1 MSKEQ
6 SSTAPRS
13 HAEDRRFPAPLCSPN
28 CAPVFEAADPPLW
41 QEMSAGPEWL
51 ALHVSPVYYGCAVA
65 RGQSGPVIVVP
76 GFLASDVYLTELY
89 LWLRRIGF
97 SPVLSDVGINADCP
111 DVLLERLLE
120 TIDATAAETRRKVQI
135 IGHSFGGVL
144 ARAAAQR
151 RPASVS
157 QVITLGAPLR
167 ALRAHRRVLAA
178 AKALSA
184 ALPPPHERPRRHRD
198 HAHATECAC
207 EFLHNSA
214 DAWPRSVRL
223 VSLYSKSD
231 GVVDWRTCLV
241 DPPASNVEV
250 HGSHI
255 GMVASREVYERLAVF
270 LAEGEGDVAAGRLA
284 GAVTN
289 PRGTKRVRESAPVR

>member
-1 MSKEQ
+1 MTIAAATE
-6 SSTAPRS
+6 PI
-13 HAEDRRFPAPLCSPN
+13 RFPAPLCSPD
-28 CAPVFEAADPPLW
+28 CAPVFQAVEVPLFL
-41 QEMSAGPEWL
+41 ELRAPLEWVEL
-51 ALHVSPVYYGCAVA
+51 RLSRVYYGGVKT
-65 RGQSGPVIVVP
+65 RGRGAPVVVVP
-76 GFLASDVYLTELY
+76 GFLSSDLHLQS
-89 LWLRRIGF
+89 LQWWLARIGYRPF
-97 SPVLSDVGINADCP
+97 GSDIGRNADCP

-120 TIDATAAETRRKVQI
+120 TVDRTFAEVGRPVQL

-144 ARAAAQR
+144 ARAAAER

-184 ALPPPHERPRRHRD
+184 ALPPPRERPRRHRD
-198 HAHATECAC
+198 HSHATECAC
-207 EFLHNSA
+207 EFLRNSA
-214 DAWPRSVRL
+214 DAWPDGVRL

-241 DPPASNVEV
+241 DPPAFSVEV

-255 GMVASREVYERLAVF
+255 GMVANREVYERLAV
-270 LAEGEGDVAAGRLA
+270 LLSEGVHDVAAARVT
-284 GAVTN
+284 GAAPDPHGV
-289 PRGTKRVRESAPVR
+289 KRVRGSAAVR